1 MYKKRFWLKSF
12 TTVILFSRKGWTLL
26 TVSRSTVGVSIN
38 PREETIQNN
47 LLTGL
52 MIPAG
57 MLSISSNIWA
67 GGLVMM
73 GKAVTRWS
81 ISITS
86 TRIRCQPSGQSTA
99 ALRFSGSKDHLF
111 CLCVLPLLA
120 GSPLFRVFFLKIL
133 WFFLTL
139 PVLLQR
145 WCSTCPVC
153 VHTLTPREN
162 RERTESGI
170 F

>member
-111 CLCVLPLLA
+111 C
-120 GSPLFRVFFLKIL
+120 PLFRVFFLKML

-153 VHTLTPREN
+153 VHTLTPRE
-162 RERTESGI
+162 RPQSGI